1 MRFLQI
7 GLNKQENTKTSEF
20 VNFSIREYVAEIRKK
35 DRKKC
40 WPFGSLGDPD
50 KYDVFTSHQSVE
62 SSFLCSRN
70 SPGKEA
76 SNSSNKETFSG
87 KEDRS
92 QTTDMIESLR
102 INENMGKRINNGY
115 PDSNSCN
122 VIYKTENPPENSANG
137 SDDDDEPGRNLPK
150 RKHHRFRLLS
160 DILTNLDNI
169 NTRCATETEDEWDDV
184 TLDALFRKQMGVE
197 VTTMS
202 KKKMRTNRVEEP
214 RFEKEEK
221 SKCGS
226 DESHGNDSD
235 VGPVS
240 GSRKTRIDDM
250 DFQTMAKRKKV
261 RPPVKNGAGQS
272 SLGNKENVIG
282 MQKDGPLRCRR
293 KSNQCTEVSRTE
305 PTETGNEDSEMEAV
319 MLLATHFN
327 EEDPSSPANGAKKA
341 QSNMELEPP
350 EASKLISSSS
360 SGNKPSESGQDQ
372 GFATG
377 TTCACIQK
385 KIRAGNKSIATF
397 YSQSSA
403 KTATRDPKIY
413 GAKVADNLTASV
425 FQNRTTLVCSI
436 NRNPADF
443 SIPNAENVFMR
454 GG

>member
-1 MRFLQI
+1 
-7 GLNKQENTKTSEF
+7 
-20 VNFSIREYVAEIRKK
+20 
-35 DRKKC
+35 
-40 WPFGSLGDPD
+40 
-50 KYDVFTSHQSVE
+50 
-62 SSFLCSRN
+62 
-70 SPGKEA
+70 
-76 SNSSNKETFSG
+76 
-87 KEDRS
+87 
-92 QTTDMIESLR
+92 MIESLR

-115 PDSNSCN
+115 PDSNSCIN
-122 VIYKTENPPENSANG
+122 VIYKTDNQPENSANG

-197 VTTMS
+197 VTKMS
-202 KKKMRTNRVEEP
+202 KKKMRTYRVEES

-261 RPPVKNGAGQS
+261 RPPVENGAGQS

-282 MQKDGPLRCRR
+282 MQKDRPLPCRR
-293 KSNQCTEVSRTE
+293 KSNQCTEVSPTE
-305 PTETGNEDSEMEAV
+305 PTEIGNEDSEMEAV

-327 EEDPSSPANGAKKA
+327 EEDPSSPPNAAKKA
-341 QSNMELEPP
+341 QSNMEVESP
-350 EASKLISSSS
+350 EAGKLISSSS

-377 TTCACIQK
+377 TTCACVQK
-385 KIRAGNKSIATF
+385 KIRVGLSLSGNKSM
-397 YSQSSA
+397 
-403 KTATRDPKIY
+403 
-413 GAKVADNLTASV
+413 AKVADNLTASV
-425 FQNRTTLVCSI
+425 FQNRATLVCSI